1 MDIYLSAQNNRM
13 NEIMKQLT
21 VVATIFMPL
30 TLISGIYGMNVVARH
45 VASGRSRRGRSR
57 SSSASWSLIA
67 VVDGGYF
74 RRKNWW

>member
-1 MDIYLSAQNNRM
+1 M

-30 TLISGIYGMNVVARH
+30 TLISGIYGMNVI
-45 VASGRSRRGRSR
+45 RGMWPPVT
-57 SSSASWSLIA
+57 AVWSFGAVILSMTAIA
-67 VVDGGYF
+67 LWMSVYF